1 MCPYS
6 GHILIKLEFSRPI
19 FQKSP
24 NIKDR
29 PCEPSDMIRLVV
41 AFGNVVNRPTKQH
54 YFPKDPVLTLK
65 FTVEYKVSCSPDETL
80 RIRHQLY
87 L

>member
-24 NIKDR
+24 NIKYR
-29 PCEPSDMIRLVV
+29 PCEPSDMIRLLV
-41 AFGNVVNRPTKQH
+41 AFGNVVNTLTKQY
-54 YFPKDPVLTLK
+54 YFPKDPVFTLNLLLTVK
-65 FTVEYKVSCSPDETL
+65 KAAAPMN
-80 RIRHQLY
+80 H
-87 L
+87 